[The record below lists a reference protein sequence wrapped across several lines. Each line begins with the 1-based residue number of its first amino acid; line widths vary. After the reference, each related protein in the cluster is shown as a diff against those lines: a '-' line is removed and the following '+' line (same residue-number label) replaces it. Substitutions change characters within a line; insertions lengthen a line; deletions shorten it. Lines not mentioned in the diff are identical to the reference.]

1 MKKFAVKY
9 QEILSRTFIVEA
21 ESYEQAEEKLK
32 TEITDKGTIVLD
44 YDDYTDNDYLPIEQ
58 FGKEPIPENA
68 NIEYFDELNDYIKV
82 EDDEEEEWEE

>member
-44 YDDYTDNDYLPIEQ
+44 YDDYTDKTFL
-58 FGKEPIPENA
+58 
-68 NIEYFDELNDYIKV
+68 
-82 EDDEEEEWEE
+82 